1 MKGGIFPMKKV
12 IAGLMMSA
20 TILGLATFA
29 TNAVSVHAAD
39 TTPAVGSKIG
49 ATTEGTI
56 ATENKANL
64 TVQAGDLSFTQ
75 PQNVDLGKTD
85 VTSVFASGFHGDS
98 VDGGSTTVSDFLGD
112 NGTWKLNVS
121 ASGFGNPAL
130 DGDGVSA
137 LSLTTT
143 SKDGTSNTMTLGK
156 SQAEA
161 ISGGAGET
169 TTNLSYKLDINSGV
183 LLNKGTFA
191 NTVTWNLAN
200 TPGANIDGDVTPA
213 NAE

>member
-1 MKGGIFPMKKV
+1 MKKV

-20 TILGLATFA
+20 TVLGLATFA

-39 TTPAVGSKIG
+39 TPAVGSKIG
-49 ATTEGTI
+49 ATTDGTI
-56 ATENKANL
+56 STENKANL

-85 VTSVFASGFHGDS
+85 VASVFASGFNGES

-130 DGDGVSA
+130 DGDGVST
-137 LSLTTT
+137 LSLTTSGDQIT
-143 SKDGTSNTMTLGK
+143 GK
-156 SQAEA
+156 TVALDDTQAEA
-161 ISGGAGET
+161 VTGAAGKT
-169 TTNLSYKLDINSGV
+169 TANLSYKLVIKPGT

-191 NTVTWNLAN
+191 NTVTWNLSN
-200 TPGANIDGDVTPA
+200 TPGDNIDGDVTSA
-213 NAE
+213 SAE